1 MKSKKE
7 FHRYTGDLSQILG
20 IKEYELTSGRAKGVR
35 AYDVKNGSGLEY
47 TLLGDRC
54 LDISS
59 LSIHGVNCG
68 YLSKTGISAPCYS
81 ESGMNFS
88 RSFYAGFLTTCGLRN
103 VGNACEDNGEL
114 FGLHGRV
121 SNLPAEEVN
130 VSVDWVDNLPELTV
144 SGKIREASFFGENL
158 LLERHVSCRYGENS
172 IYISNVV
179 ENQGFETEVLML
191 LLHFNIGYPLL
202 SPSARFISSSERVVP
217 RDNVAEEGIADYTR
231 VQPPTANYK
240 EQVFYHTLRGD
251 KNQATSVALINP
263 ELELGVSLHF
273 NMEEFPLFGQW
284 KQMGEGEYVMGMEP
298 SNCYVGG
305 RLDPRNKGIL
315 VHIQPFEKKRFD
327 VKVEVHVGLDS
338 LGRIEDSIG
347 RL

>member
-1 MKSKKE
+1 MKSKEE
-7 FHRYTGDLSQILG
+7 FHRYTGDLSQVLG

-114 FGLHGRV
+114 FGLHGRI

-130 VSVDWVDNLPELTV
+130 VSVDWVDNVPELTV

-158 LLERHVSCRYGENS
+158 LLERRVTCRYGENS
-172 IYISNVV
+172 IYISNEWSKTRGSNRGVDV
-179 ENQGFETEVLML
+179 AFAFQHRVSIIIPFRTVYI
-191 LLHFNIGYPLL
+191 FFR
-202 SPSARFISSSERVVP
+202 ARCSQS
-217 RDNVAEEGIADYTR
+217 NVAEEGLPITR
-231 VQPPTANYK
+231 VCNTYGQLQGTSFLSHFK
-240 EQVFYHTLRGD
+240 GD

-263 ELELGVSLHF
+263 ELELGVSLH
-273 NMEEFPLFGQW
+273 LT
-284 KQMGEGEYVMGMEP
+284 
-298 SNCYVGG
+298 G
-305 RLDPRNKGIL
+305 RFRFLANGSKWEKG
-315 VHIQPFEKKRFD
+315 
-327 VKVEVHVGLDS
+327 S
-338 LGRIEDSIG
+338 T
-347 RL
+347 